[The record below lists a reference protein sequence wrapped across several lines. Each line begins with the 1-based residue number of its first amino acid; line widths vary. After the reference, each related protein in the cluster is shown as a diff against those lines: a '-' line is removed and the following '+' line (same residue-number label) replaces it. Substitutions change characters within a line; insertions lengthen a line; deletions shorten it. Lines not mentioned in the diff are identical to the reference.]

1 MRLRRGLKQGAPRII
16 QDCSDFVD
24 VCHSIS
30 HSKQR
35 GKFTTIEA
43 KAETLLFFNA
53 KANTVACRS
62 ARNCIYVT
70 ASAARLF
77 LKCYDDRCTGFP
89 PTLLIPP
96 RFTPKPLGAV
106 GGPSAVLYARLLF
119 APLHFAKCG
128 TRCRH

>member
-43 KAETLLFFNA
+43 KAETLLFFQRQG
-53 KANTVACRS
+53 KHCGLS
-62 ARNCIYVT
+62 IHEELHVT
-70 ASAARLF
+70 ASAASLF